1 MIWLILG
8 ILVAA
13 LFSLFFST
21 LTYSLR
27 DYSRPQ
33 LTDYLERN
41 GKSAWAERTIDLNND
56 LIVTTAIGRLVANL
70 LILVFVLHTLVD
82 LGWRPWPRYG
92 MAVAITGF
100 ISLLTSV
107 AIPHALSRHAAPAII
122 GFFVKFLH
130 AWRALLIPATRLMN
144 AIDELVAS
152 ATTATS
158 NVDPEEKREEEIE
171 QE

>member
-13 LFSLFFST
+13 LLSLFFST

-56 LIVTTAIGRLVANL
+56 LIVNTAIGRLVANL
-70 LILVFVLHTLVD
+70 LILVFVLLMLVD
-82 LGWRPWPRYG
+82 LGWRPWLRFG
-92 MAVAITGF
+92 MGGSF
-100 ISLLTSV
+100 M
-107 AIPHALSRHAAPAII
+107 
-122 GFFVKFLH
+122 G
-130 AWRALLIPATRLMN
+130 
-144 AIDELVAS
+144 
-152 ATTATS
+152 
-158 NVDPEEKREEEIE
+158 
-171 QE
+171 